1 MKHLTGL
8 VALAL
13 AALPATAMAQPT
25 PATGTVAIDGRV
37 APLCILGTPNP
48 APVNLG
54 QMVATSGPR
63 VGRIAVLPN
72 QIVNLPNSFCN
83 FAGSTV
89 TVQAT
94 ALTASDASSPQPG
107 FARAVNY
114 TATATGWAA
123 GSSAATSAALRDGT
137 LATATGTGGTQP
149 LPKLGD
155 IAVTLSNFT
164 VPSDSLLVAG
174 NYSGLVVVTL
184 GPAAT
189 AP

>member
-8 VALAL
+8 MALSL
-13 AALPATAMAQPT
+13 AALPATALAQST
-25 PATGTVAIDGRV
+25 PATGTVAIDGAV
-37 APLCILGTPNP
+37 APLCILGAPTP

-72 QIVNLPNSFCN
+72 QTVNVPNSFCN

-89 TVQAT
+89 TIQTT
-94 ALTASDASSPQPG
+94 ALLASDASSPQPG

-123 GSSAATSAALRDGT
+123 GSSVATSPALRDGS
-137 LATATGTGGTQP
+137 LPTATGSGSSQP
-149 LPKLGD
+149 LPKRGD

-164 VPSDSLLVAG
+164 VPSDSILVAG
-174 NYSGLVVVTL
+174 NYSGLVIVTL
-184 GPAAT
+184 GPTVT

>member
-8 VALAL
+8 MALSL
-13 AALPATAMAQPT
+13 AALPATALAQST
-25 PATGTVAIDGRV
+25 PATGQVAIDGRV
-37 APLCILGTPNP
+37 APLCILGAPTP

-72 QIVNLPNSFCN
+72 QTVNLPNSFCN

-89 TVQAT
+89 TVQTT

-114 TATATGWAA
+114 TASASGWAA
-123 GSSAATSAALRDGT
+123 GSSAATSSALRDGT
-137 LATATGTGGTQP
+137 LPTATGSGPSQP
-149 LPKLGD
+149 LPKRGD

-164 VPSDSLLVAG
+164 VPSDSILVAG
-174 NYSGLVVVTL
+174 NYNGLVIVTL
-184 GPAAT
+184 GPTVT

>member
-1 MKHLTGL
+1 MKHLTGI
-8 VALAL
+8 VAIAL
-13 AALPATAMAQPT
+13 AALPAAAFAQPT
-25 PATGTVAIDGRV
+25 PATGTVSVDGRV
-37 APLCILGTPNP
+37 APICLLGAPNP

-63 VGRIAVLPN
+63 VGRITVLPN
-72 QIVNLPNSFCN
+72 QTVTLPNSFCN

-114 TATATGWAA
+114 TATATGWAM
-123 GSSAATSAALRDGT
+123 GSSAATSPALRDGT
-137 LATATGTGGTQP
+137 LPTATGTGASQP
-149 LPKLGD
+149 LPKRGD

-164 VPSDSLLVAG
+164 VPSDSILVAG
-174 NYSGLVVVTL
+174 NYSGLVIVTL
-184 GPAAT
+184 GPTVT

>member
-1 MKHLTGL
+1 MKHLPGL
-8 VALAL
+8 IALSL
-13 AALPATAMAQPT
+13 AALPTAAWAQPT
-25 PATGTVAIDGRV
+25 PATGTVSVDGQV
-37 APLCILGTPNP
+37 APICLLGAPTPV
-48 APVNLG
+48 PVNLG
-54 QMVATSGPR
+54 QMVSTAGPR

-72 QIVNLPNSFCN
+72 QTVNLPNSFCN

-114 TATATGWAA
+114 TASATGWAA
-123 GSSAATSAALRDGT
+123 GSTMATSTALRDGT
-137 LATATGTGGTQP
+137 MPTATGAGANQP
-149 LPKLGD
+149 LPKKSD

-174 NYSGLVVVTL
+174 NYSGLVIVTL
-184 GPAAT
+184 GPTVT

>member
-1 MKHLTGL
+1 MKHLPGI
-8 VALAL
+8 VALSL
-13 AALPATAMAQPT
+13 AALPATALAQPT
-25 PATGTVAIDGRV
+25 PATGTVAIDGAV
-37 APLCILGTPNP
+37 APICLLGTPTP
-48 APVNLG
+48 VPVNLG
-54 QMVATSGPR
+54 QMVSTSGPR
-63 VGRIAVLPN
+63 VGRIAVLPS
-72 QIVNLPNSFCN
+72 QTVNLPNSFCN

-114 TATATGWAA
+114 TASASGWAA
-123 GSSAATSAALRDGT
+123 GNTVATSNALRDGT
-137 LATATGTGGTQP
+137 MPTASGTGATQP
-149 LPKLGD
+149 LPKQGN

-174 NYSGLVVVTL
+174 NYSGLVIVTL
-184 GPAAT
+184 GPTVT